1 MMGFISISI
10 ANVIFYLGSFKT
22 INSTKIVLTLLAIV
36 CCISLNFWLHVQHT
50 FTHTHARNNCI
61 LVKGLWF
68 SIPSND
74 SNQMYHVCSCFY
86 FYLATI
92 GRNRAFSS
100 RYLLFFC
107 FHGNFETFSDDQR
120 ISNYIAVFFLFST
133 SKMSIEL
140 IKAHDD

>member
-100 RYLLFFC
+100 RYMLFFL
-107 FHGNFETFSDDQR
+107 FSWQFRNIFRWSKNFKL
-120 ISNYIAVFFLFST
+120 YCCFFLFST

>member
-10 ANVIFYLGSFKT
+10 ANGIFYLGSFKT

-100 RYLLFFC
+100 RYMLFFVFMAISKHFPMIKEFQIILLFFFI
-107 FHGNFETFSDDQR
+107 FHIQNVDWA
-120 ISNYIAVFFLFST
+120 Y
-133 SKMSIEL
+133 
-140 IKAHDD
+140 